1 MKSSQQCQ
9 RGFDREKA
17 GGFASLSVF
26 YKNHATIP
34 DPCLQAPPSILEA
47 FFTSTVLVAIAEI
60 GDKTQ
65 LLSFVL
71 AAKLRRP
78 YPIMAGIFT
87 ATLLNHA
94 LAASVGA
101 WLASLVPSHIINWIV
116 GLSFIGC
123 GLWALKP
130 DTLEENPSLVSA
142 GAFVTTVIAFFL
154 AEMGDK
160 TQLATVALAAR
171 YDALTAVV
179 LGTTLGM
186 MLANA
191 PAVWAGKALAGRIN
205 MEKTRWLA
213 AALFLLM
220 GVWSLAGGIEF
231 R

>member
-1 MKSSQQCQ
+1 
-9 RGFDREKA
+9 
-17 GGFASLSVF
+17 
-26 YKNHATIP
+26 
-34 DPCLQAPPSILEA
+34 
-47 FFTSTVLVAIAEI
+47 
-60 GDKTQ
+60 
-65 LLSFVL
+65 
-71 AAKLRRP
+71 
-78 YPIMAGIFT
+78 MAGESDSFSYYQ
-87 ATLLNHA
+87 LDCR
-94 LAASVGA
+94 
-101 WLASLVPSHIINWIV
+101 IV
-116 GLSFIGC
+116 VHWVC

>member
-1 MKSSQQCQ
+1 M
-9 RGFDREKA
+9 
-17 GGFASLSVF
+17 
-26 YKNHATIP
+26 
-34 DPCLQAPPSILEA
+34 EA
-47 FFTSTVLVAIAEI
+47 FFTSTVLVALAEI

-71 AAKLRRP
+71 AAKLRQP
-78 YPIMAGIFT
+78 YPIMAGIFV
-87 ATLLNHA
+87 ATLFNHA

-101 WLASLVPSHIINWIV
+101 WLASLISPQFLGWVV

-130 DTLEENPSLVSA
+130 DALEGNPRFFST
-142 GAFVTTVIAFFL
+142 GAFVTTLIAFFL

-171 YDALTAVV
+171 YDALIAVV

-191 PAVWAGKALAGRIN
+191 PAVWMGKILADRIN
-205 MEKTRWLA
+205 MTMMRWFA
-213 AALFLLM
+213 AASFLLL
-220 GVWSLAGGIEF
+220 GIWSLAGGAAPH
-231 R
+231 

>member
-1 MKSSQQCQ
+1 M
-9 RGFDREKA
+9 
-17 GGFASLSVF
+17 
-26 YKNHATIP
+26 
-34 DPCLQAPPSILEA
+34 EA

-71 AAKLRRP
+71 AAKLQRP
-78 YPIMAGIFT
+78 YPIMAGIFV

-101 WLASLVPSHIINWIV
+101 WLASLIPSHFINWIV

-123 GLWALKP
+123 ALWALKP
-130 DTLEENPSLVSA
+130 DTLEENPSLLSA
-142 GAFVTTVIAFFL
+142 GAFVTTVIAFFV

-171 YDALTAVV
+171 YDGLTVA

-186 MLANA
+186 MIANA
-191 PAVWAGKALAGRIN
+191 PAVWTGKALAGRIN
-205 MEKTRWLA
+205 MEKMRWLA
-213 AALFLLM
+213 ATLFLLM
-220 GVWSLAGGIEF
+220 GMWSLAAG
-231 R
+231 